1 MTNTTEYYNT
11 LPIGYRLQGYEI
23 QDILGVGGFG
33 ITYLAKDIQLDYQV
47 AIKEY
52 FPNDLAVR
60 DNAHQVQPK
69 SRSDSQNFAWGLE
82 RFLQEARILAQFKHP
97 NIIRVLRFFEAHNTA
112 YLVMEYEQGQSLAQ
126 AIKGGESATEAELI
140 TILPPLLDALETL
153 HKANF
158 LHRDIKPSNIYLRDK
173 DKSPVLID
181 FGSARF
187 DVSSRSRNV
196 TSVVTPGYAP
206 FEQYESDGSRQGAWT
221 DIYALGAVLYRT
233 IVGSKP
239 PEATKRISDTIRGQ
253 PDPLKS
259 TLEVG
264 RGHYSEKLLQGID
277 WALQV
282 LEQNRP
288 QSVAA
293 WAEVVLGNSSESS
306 HLTNQRV
313 PQKILSKPPPTSQ
326 LAASHN
332 QIAQKEPSGIMNKI
346 LADKSVLRVI
356 NWAFITIAISFAGVL
371 IGSSIIP
378 DIQIIGSENY
388 LVINWQAPI
397 VFGWTMALI
406 FSGLIAYPMVYQ
418 FLSLDNNFSADA
430 VYLFGL
436 MNIFYLIAWA
446 LSLLFWAAIFYIY
459 RFQQDLVYNH
469 FTYEVVL
476 IMASI
481 TLPIIAIFFKYWH
494 GYQNIHFK
502 SFFVFLFKLPFLL
515 PIWVIQAIIE
525 NLISS
530 IKWGS
535 KSGTS

>member
-11 LPIGYRLQGYEI
+11 LPIGSRLQDYEI

-97 NIIRVLRFFEAHNTA
+97 NIIRVLRFFQAHNTA
-112 YLVMEYEQGQSLAQ
+112 YLVMEYEQGQSFAQ
-126 AIKGGESATEAELI
+126 ALKGGGSATEAELMAL
-140 TILPPLLDALETL
+140 LPPLLDALQTL
-153 HKANF
+153 HQANF

-233 IVGSKP
+233 IVGTRP

-253 PDPLKS
+253 SDPLKS
-259 TLEVG
+259 SVEVG
-264 RGHYSEKLLQGID
+264 RGRYSEKLLQGID
-277 WALQV
+277 WSLQV

-293 WAEVVLGNSSESS
+293 WAEVVLGNSSETSDWAD
-306 HLTNQRV
+306 QRELQPV
-313 PQKILSKPPPTSQ
+313 LDKPPPTPQ
-326 LAASHN
+326 LAASQN
-332 QIAQKEPSGIMNKI
+332 QSGIMNKI
-346 LADKSVLRVI
+346 LADPSVLRVI
-356 NWAFITIAISFAGVL
+356 NWALITIAMSVAGIL
-371 IGSSIIP
+371 IGSIIIP

-388 LVINWQAPI
+388 LVINWHAPT
-397 VFGWTMALI
+397 VFGWTIALI
-406 FSGLIAYPMVYQ
+406 VSGLLAYPMVYQ
-418 FLSLDNNFSADA
+418 FLSVHNRFSADA

-436 MNIFYLIAWA
+436 MNILYHLGWL
-446 LSLLFWAAIFYIY
+446 LSWLFWVAIFYIY
-459 RFQQDLVYNH
+459 RFQQDLIYNNS
-469 FTYEVVL
+469 TYEMVL
-476 IMASI
+476 ITASI
-481 TLPIIAIFFKYWH
+481 TLPMIAIFFKYQH

-502 SFFVFLFKLPFLL
+502 SFVVFLFKLPFLL
-515 PIWVIQAIIE
+515 PIWVIQAIVE
-525 NLISS
+525 NIISS
-530 IKWGS
+530 IKWGG
-535 KSGTS
+535 KSRSS